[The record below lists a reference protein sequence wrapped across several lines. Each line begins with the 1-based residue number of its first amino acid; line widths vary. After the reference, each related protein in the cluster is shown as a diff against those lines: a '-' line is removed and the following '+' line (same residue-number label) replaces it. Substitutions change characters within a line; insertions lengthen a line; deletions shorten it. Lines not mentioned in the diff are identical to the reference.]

1 LVEKL
6 QSSIE
11 QHQMILSR
19 LFGTK
24 DLDMLVSLPRE
35 ELLNLA
41 LSKPAASSPTTSFA
55 TSAVDQQFPV
65 MSEGAESLEA
75 LEQAP
80 ELGSEWGD
88 DGQDAE
94 RIQGI
99 QDVVNGLSLR
109 VDHQTSYVGVSS
121 INAALK
127 VIFKSAPMSKS
138 IVQMQAAEGSPTR
151 STQSSPL
158 LDAGMRILPPVEEGR
173 RLIESYF
180 ESVHPYF
187 PMVDEQAFWSEY
199 FDGSRRDNGWMGLAN
214 MVLALGSLASRT
226 SQSTEHITYFQRAR
240 VYIKPRMDI
249 YKNPSLEMLQALAML
264 GGYYVHYLN
273 RPNEGDILMGSCLR
287 MACSL
292 GLHREYLSNADWN
305 GEDQEHRGSNG
316 SQPADIR
323 RRTWWSIFC
332 LDTWASAT
340 IGRPALGRMTPGV
353 TVLEPAK
360 MLAVRMPLRGKWR
373 LILDRLRRKL
383 LRTWR
388 C

>member
-1 LVEKL
+1 VKRLVEKL

-24 DLDMLVSLPRE
+24 SLDMLVSLPRE

-41 LSKPAASSPTTSFA
+41 LSKPTASSPTTTFA
-55 TSAVDQQFPV
+55 HSTIDQQYAV
-65 MSEGAESLEA
+65 KSEGADSLEA

-80 ELGSEWGD
+80 ELGSEWDD
-88 DGQDAE
+88 DGQDAV

-127 VIFKSAPMSKS
+127 VIFKSAPLSKS
-138 IVQMQAAEGSPTR
+138 IVQMQTGEYSPTK
-151 STQSSPL
+151 SAHSSPTMDSGL
-158 LDAGMRILPPVEEGR
+158 RILPPVEEAR

-187 PMVDEQAFWSEY
+187 PMVDEQAFWNEY
-199 FDGSRRDNGWMGLAN
+199 FAGSRRDNGWMGLAN
-214 MVLALGSLASRT
+214 MVLALGSLASGT
-226 SQSTEHITYFQRAR
+226 SQSAEHITYFQRAR
-240 VYIKPRMDI
+240 VYVKPRMDVF
-249 YKNPSLEMLQALAML
+249 KNPSLEMLQALAML

-273 RPNEGDILMGSCLR
+273 RPNEGDILMGACLR

-292 GLHREYLSNADWN
+292 GLHREYLTSNTNVEWN
-305 GEDQEHRGSNG
+305 GDSDYQEFQSSNE

-340 IGRPALGRMTPGV
+340 TGRPALGRITPGV

-360 MLAVRMPLRGKWR
+360 MLAVRIPSTL
-373 LILDRLRRKL
+373 
-383 LRTWR
+383 
-388 C
+388 

>member
-19 LFGTK
+19 LFGTR

-41 LSKPAASSPTTSFA
+41 LSKPTATSPTTSFA
-55 TSAVDQQFPV
+55 HSVADQQQYPV
-65 MSEGAESLEA
+65 KSEGAESLEA

-138 IVQMQAAEGSPTR
+138 IVQMQAAEYSPTR
-151 STQSSPL
+151 SAHSSPTMDTGL
-158 LDAGMRILPPVEEGR
+158 RILPPVDEGR

-187 PMVDEQAFWSEY
+187 PMVDEQAFWNEY
-199 FDGSRRDNGWMGLAN
+199 FTGSRRDNGWMGLVN
-214 MVLALGSLASRT
+214 MVLALGSLAAGT
-226 SQSTEHITYFQRAR
+226 SQSTEHIAYFRRAR

-249 YKNPSLEMLQALAML
+249 FKNPSLEMLQALAML

-273 RPNEGDILMGSCLR
+273 RPNEGDILMGACVR

-292 GLHREYLSNADWN
+292 GLHREYLTSGTNSNGERGRQEFHGSNA
-305 GEDQEHRGSNG
+305 
-316 SQPADIR
+316 SQPADVR

-340 IGRPALGRMTPGV
+340 IGRPAIGRMTPGV
-353 TVLEPAK
+353 TVLDPAK
-360 MLAVRMPLRGKWR
+360 MRAVRIPL
-373 LILDRLRRKL
+373 
-383 LRTWR
+383 
-388 C
+388 

>member
-1 LVEKL
+1 VEKL

-24 DLDMLVSLPRE
+24 DLDVLVSLPRE

-41 LSKPAASSPTTSFA
+41 LSKPTATSPTTSFA
-55 TSAVDQQFPV
+55 PSATDRQQYPV
-65 MSEGAESLEA
+65 KSEGADSLEA

-80 ELGSEWGD
+80 ELGSDWGD

-127 VIFKSAPMSKS
+127 VIFKAAPLSKS
-138 IVQMQAAEGSPTR
+138 IVQMQAAEWSPAR
-151 STQSSPL
+151 SAHSSPA
-158 LDAGMRILPPVEEGR
+158 LDAGQRVLPPIEEGR

-180 ESVHPYF
+180 ENVHPYF
-187 PMVDEQAFWSEY
+187 PMVDEHGFWAEY
-199 FDGSRRDNGWMGLAN
+199 VAGSRHDNGWMGLAN
-214 MVLALGSLASRT
+214 MVLALGSLAAGT
-226 SQSTEHITYFQRAR
+226 SQSAEHITFFQRAR

-249 YKNPSLEMLQALAML
+249 FKNPSLEMLQALAML

-273 RPNEGDILMGSCLR
+273 RPNEGDILMGACLR

-292 GLHREYLSNADWN
+292 GLHREYLSSGTNMDWN
-305 GEDQEHRGSNG
+305 GDGQELQC
-316 SQPADIR
+316 SQLADIR

-360 MLAVRMPLRGKWR
+360 MMAVRTPLESSTMLTTKDFSSAGFSGY
-373 LILDRLRRKL
+373 
-383 LRTWR
+383 
-388 C
+388 